1 MGTSVVSFLEHLTI
15 AAATLFFLEVLFE
28 NAELL
33 VERGEKLGV
42 VGPNGC
48 SKSTLLRM
56 LMGTHKAMS
65 G

>member
-1 MGTSVVSFLEHLTI
+1 M
-15 AAATLFFLEVLFE
+15 LFE

-65 G
+65 GLRL